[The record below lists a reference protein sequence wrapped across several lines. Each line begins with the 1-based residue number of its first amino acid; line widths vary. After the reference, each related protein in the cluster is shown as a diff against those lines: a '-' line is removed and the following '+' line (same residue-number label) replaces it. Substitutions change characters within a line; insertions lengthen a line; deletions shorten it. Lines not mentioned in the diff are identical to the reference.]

1 MHKMKQPVTEP
12 PIACIEFLSKEYHA
26 LSSIEIEQ
34 LSNEEKIQH
43 SQIGTHYRYIEQ
55 DMAMMYSHSETQ
67 GKSIYSLP
75 VAKHQTIFL
84 FNLSGKIELEYGNNT
99 ISLNENTGITC
110 CPLVDSF
117 KLDWHSTDKTE
128 FLLVSL
134 PLTKLHTLFET
145 NVQSSDSDNK
155 AMTDSDLI
163 QKEFEISP
171 SISSCIHQIRTYNG
185 SQNAANLYFKGKV
198 LESIALC
205 MQEIERKTQA
215 ESACPVISTH
225 DEWQKVHRAKDIL
238 QEEWDTPP
246 SAQELAYQV
255 GLNEY
260 KLKAGFKYMYGTTI
274 FNFLKEYKLEK
285 AKEWLISENARVNEV
300 ATRIGYTNISH
311 FIAAFKNRFGITP
324 KQFLLSKQRNGA

>member
-1 MHKMKQPVTEP
+1 MHKMKHPVNEQH
-12 PIACIEFLSKEYHA
+12 ISCIEFLSKELGA
-26 LSSIEIEQ
+26 LSSSELDS
-34 LSNEEKIQH
+34 LSNEEKLLHAQ
-43 SQIGTHYRYIEQ
+43 SGVHYRYIEA
-55 DMAMMYSHSETQ
+55 DMGLMYSHSKTS
-67 GKSIYSLP
+67 GSSIYNIP
-75 VAKHQTIFL
+75 IMKHQTIFL
-84 FNLSGKIELEYGNNT
+84 YNLHGKIELEYGTET
-99 ISLNENTGITC
+99 ITLNEHTGITF
-110 CPLVDSF
+110 CPLVERF
-117 KLDWHSTDKTE
+117 KIDWHSIDHTE
-128 FLLVSL
+128 FLWVSL

-145 NVQSSDSDNK
+145 NVQSNESENTSIK
-155 AMTDSDLI
+155 KSELI
-163 QKEFEISP
+163 EKEFEISP

-198 LESIALC
+198 LESIALS

-225 DEWQKVHRAKDIL
+225 DEWQKVHKAKDIL
-238 QEEWDTPP
+238 QDEWDTPP
-246 SAQELAYQV
+246 SAQELAYKV